1 MYIDDCPLKQYQ
13 HRRITRQMREASWRR
28 EYEELHKED
37 LEKEKREFFKKLDR
51 ERNLIDIFRVRN
63 GFYYE

>member
-1 MYIDDCPLKQYQ
+1 
-13 HRRITRQMREASWRR
+13 MREASWRR